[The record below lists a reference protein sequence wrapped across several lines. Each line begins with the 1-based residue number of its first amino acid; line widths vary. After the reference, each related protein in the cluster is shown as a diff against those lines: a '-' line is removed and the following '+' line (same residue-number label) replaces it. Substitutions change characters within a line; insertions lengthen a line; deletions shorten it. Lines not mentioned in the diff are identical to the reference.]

1 MLIKEN
7 KSIEQ
12 LVTLTT
18 PTDIKNVGF
27 KLDENYMIALTPENA
42 AKAFECIKG
51 NKLYEKSSYEEYY
64 NELNKELRDYSREEI
79 KNILW
84 CIARSNST
92 RSSNE
97 NISIITDW
105 IFKNLTR
112 FLKRLENGDATL
124 VDELATINGLSRK
137 EKSLSSKI
145 CSYLCELEFKQS
157 KFAVNDTVVR
167 RILPYYFKYYGI
179 NTQNKAL
186 EKYSYSEIMALI
198 DKIAEKL
205 PEKMNY
211 TEIDRI
217 IWYCYRNDPVRSEIA
232 VAMSR

>member
-18 PTDIKNVGF
+18 PTYIKNVGF

-124 VDELATINGLSRK
+124 
-137 EKSLSSKI
+137 
-145 CSYLCELEFKQS
+145 
-157 KFAVNDTVVR
+157 
-167 RILPYYFKYYGI
+167 
-179 NTQNKAL
+179 
-186 EKYSYSEIMALI
+186 
-198 DKIAEKL
+198 
-205 PEKMNY
+205 
-211 TEIDRI
+211 
-217 IWYCYRNDPVRSEIA
+217 
-232 VAMSR
+232 